1 MAQAGPPRLLL
12 IAAGLSITGLA
23 LVLWAGVG
31 EGGDRSAFLYVGAGL
46 FVVSAILQWRS
57 RA

>member
-12 IAAGLSITGLA
+12 IAAALSITGLA
-23 LVLWAGVG
+23 LVIWAGFG
-31 EGGDRSAFLYVGAGL
+31 SEGDRSMFLYAGAAL
-46 FVVSAILQWRS
+46 FVISAILQWRS